1 MTDRTYD
8 QPQDNETTPAFDIS
22 GTIIVDFDQARL
34 GAALGV
40 K

>member
-8 QPQDNETTPAFDIS
+8 QPQDNESTPTFDIN
-22 GTIIVDFDQARL
+22 GTIIVYFDQARL
-34 GAALGV
+34 REALGV